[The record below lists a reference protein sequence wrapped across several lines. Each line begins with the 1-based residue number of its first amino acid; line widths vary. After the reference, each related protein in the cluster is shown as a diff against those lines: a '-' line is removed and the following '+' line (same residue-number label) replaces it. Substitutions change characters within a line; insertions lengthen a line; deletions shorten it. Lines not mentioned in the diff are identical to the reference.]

1 MTDVLKR
8 LACATIAL
16 TVAFAEP
23 AGEDQSG
30 DIIAKY
36 LSAQEL
42 QRSNMRGVEMDV
54 EIDAA
59 IPRLAKKG
67 KMMALRAIS
76 KVGRVTYDF
85 LKFDGDN
92 TVKKDVIARYLA
104 TEAQASETPDPA
116 LAINPTNY
124 KFKYK
129 GEQLKDARNVLVLEL
144 NPRRKAVGL
153 FKGEIWL
160 DPETCLPLRE
170 SGRFVKSPSVFL
182 KKIEFVREY
191 QVRDGIAVPT
201 RMSSFADTRIVGRT
215 ELNVSYSNFHRIAD
229 AGEGSSAGV
238 Q

>member
-1 MTDVLKR
+1 MSIR
-8 LACATIAL
+8 LFSAFIAFS
-16 TVAFAEP
+16 VAFAEP
-23 AGEDQSG
+23 AGEDRG
-30 DIIAKY
+30 GEIIAKY
-36 LSAQEL
+36 LSAQDL

-67 KMMALRAIS
+67 KMVAMRAIS

-116 LAINPTNY
+116 LAINPANY
-124 KFKYK
+124 KFKFK
-129 GEQLKDARNVLVLEL
+129 GEQVKDARAVLVVEL

-153 FKGEIWL
+153 FKGELWL
-160 DPETCLPLRE
+160 DPDTCLPLRE

-191 QVRDGIAVPT
+191 QIRDGIAVPT

-215 ELNVSYSNFHRIAD
+215 ELNVSYTNFHRIAE
-229 AGEGSSAGV
+229 AGEGSGSGV